1 MLFCYF
7 AIFLIFLISNDFHT
21 TIKYS
26 TIFHSFIQPR
36 LCRLKNIAQPES
48 PSLLGNCV
56 WALSNFCRGKPQPQ
70 LELVFE
76 AIPYLA
82 QILKNDGNDAMM
94 DACWALSYLSDGDDE
109 RIDAVMNSGV
119 VASLVGLLGSQNPS
133 VVTPALRCLG
143 NFVSGNDKQTQ
154 AVLDAGVLNYAS
166 QMMQHTKKNIRK
178 ETCWLL
184 SNIAAGTK
192 EQIGQLM
199 SWNDIMT
206 LVVDL
211 VRDSPWDVRKEAT
224 WVVSNIA
231 TGGTDFHVQSLVE
244 MGALTALCSILEC
257 NDSKITLVGLEA
269 IESIFKVGDR
279 SGKGETYIR
288 IAMEANGL
296 DIIESLQEHENE
308 DIYEKSVS
316 IIETFFGVDD
326 TAEDENLVPNTDG
339 DTFTFGV
346 PNGSNKMQDQ
356 ELPTAQ
362 SSSQQPLQTYNYN
375 F

>member
-1 MLFCYF
+1 MQN
-7 AIFLIFLISNDFHT
+7 IF
-21 TIKYS
+21 KYS
-26 TIFHSFIQPR
+26 HFFRSIAQPC
-36 LCRLKNIAQPES
+36 LYRLKNIAQPES
-48 PSLLGNCV
+48 QSLLGNCV

-119 VASLVGLLGSQNPS
+119 VSSLVGLLASQNPS

-154 AVLDAGVLNYAS
+154 AVLDAGVLNHAAP
-166 QMMQHTKKNIRK
+166 MMQHAKKNVRK

-192 EQIGQLM
+192 EQIGELM
-199 SWNDIMT
+199 SWNEIMT
-206 LVVDL
+206 LVIDL
-211 VRDSPWDVRKEAT
+211 VRDSPWDIRKEAT

-244 MGALTALCSILEC
+244 MGALSALCSVLEC
-257 NDSKITLVGLEA
+257 TDAKITMVGLEA
-269 IESIFKVGDR
+269 IESIFRVGER

-296 DIIESLQEHENE
+296 DTIESLQEHENE
-308 DIYEKSVS
+308 EIYEKSIS

-326 TAEDENLVPNTDG
+326 AAEDENVVPTTDG

-346 PNGSNKMQDQ
+346 PNDNNKMQGE

-362 SSSQQPLQTYNYN
+362 SSSQQPLQTYNFN